1 MYINEKMGVPDGI
14 EKQGQLLY
22 DKIIRSVEE
31 GDGYIPTSL
40 LLGMEEGDV
49 ATKLLTTFNINIKD
63 LIIRHMPVK
72 IKYTKYP
79 VNKPSISG
87 LSVGIPNYPY
97 VNKDRIKLKY
107 NVTSSELYIDLSF
120 YEVNIDE
127 IKSTLLSIKPEIIS
141 HELMHLYDSFKSKE
155 DSMDKLIEYGSY
167 IEIGNFPR
175 DISLFLYL
183 LYYTSSKENLVRPT
197 ELYHKLLDN
206 KITKDDFYEFVN
218 KSDIMST
225 IKSAIDFDLGKFI
238 NKLDKNPEVIDIIDT
253 ISQDGR
259 YVRIGSYGIDIMNIL
274 FNQISVGGVESAK
287 NIIQHYNK
295 RFRDPSIGDDIL
307 YDNFNSVI
315 SKYDKYSKNPIKFFE
330 YLEKKL
336 NFDGRKMKRKLY
348 KLYDMVENTENKDS
362 KSILDWELHNKI
374 NSKNEK
380 LITKYPDFSKIKLD
394 LEKKKK

>member
-79 VNKPSISG
+79 VNKPRISG

-315 SKYDKYSKNPIKFFE
+315 SKYDKYSENPIKFFE